1 MVIWIIGLSGAGK
14 TTLGQAVCRLWRQSA
29 PNTVLV
35 DGDEIRR
42 IFAMDQLPGD
52 YSMAARRAN
61 AERMAGICAWLD
73 AQDINVVCCI
83 LSMFPDQRAENR
95 ARFKAYYEVF
105 LDAPMEL
112 LERRDPKGIYEAAR
126 LGHQHNVA
134 GYDLPFP
141 RPEHSDLIVDVTN
154 APSPDELAAR
164 ILGDLRPAS

>member
-1 MVIWIIGLSGAGK
+1 MVIWLIGLSGAGK
-14 TTLGQAVCRLWRQSA
+14 TTVGRAICRLWRQTA

-42 IFAMDQLPGD
+42 MFAMDQLPGD

-73 AQDINVVCCI
+73 AQDMNVVCCI

-95 ARFKAYYEVF
+95 TRFKAYYEVF

-112 LERRDPKGIYEAAR
+112 LEQRDPKGIYAEAR
-126 LGHQHNVA
+126 QGRQHNVA
-134 GYDLPFP
+134 GCDLPFP
-141 RPEHSDLIVDVTN
+141 RPEHPDLIIDMAD
-154 APSPDELAAR
+154 APPPDELAAR
-164 ILGDLRPAS
+164 ILSNVAHSS